1 MGQAAFPGRGIRTG
15 KGDARPDARPASL
28 GPVGPGRL
36 DAAGR
41 GRSAGAR
48 VVGPVVEGEGFEEG
62 REPEGGLGRGGLDSE
77 SDSFRA
83 RPRCEINLPPP
94 PPFPLAARSQGGGA

>member
-28 GPVGPGRL
+28 GPVVPGRL

-48 VVGPVVEGEGFEEG
+48 VVGPVVEGEVPLKAAGKVMAIDFRLPWKEAG
-62 REPEGGLGRGGLDSE
+62 GKFQYGLNMPDGVNMVVLIIHDNREP
-77 SDSFRA
+77 
-83 RPRCEINLPPP
+83 
-94 PPFPLAARSQGGGA
+94 